1 MGIEI
6 SALKVR
12 RSSLIQATP
21 ERVWQE
27 FTSFE
32 RLVRRGL
39 AMAIS
44 WRPTS
49 PP

>member
-6 SALKVR
+6 SALHVR

-27 FTSFE
+27 FTSFDQ
-32 RLVRRGL
+32 LAAWFGRGPRS
-39 AMAIS
+39 AARS
-44 WRPTS
+44 
-49 PP
+49 